1 MNLKQLEAFVNVAEK
16 HSFSKAARE
25 LYLTQPTVSAHV
37 SALEKELNIK
47 LFLRNTREVGL
58 TDEGE
63 KLYQYARQMLNLEQ
77 LIYEAFDSDVA
88 SNSCIKIAASTI
100 PAQYLLPDILSRY
113 SSMYPKEQF
122 ELVESDS
129 AGVIR
134 AVSERTVDIGF
145 TGTILDK
152 RSCEYVPFFD
162 DELIIDGALQQCNYV
177 LKWQDEDLNIIERH
191 VVTQG
196 ATAYNTGLLDKELLT
211 IGYNQLLV
219 LIPFDDDTKKLGRNK
234 RFFLSNTI
242 NDMRPYKITSFDTT
256 TNIYNGHG
264 YISMMLSED
273 QLQKDDNVELQICN
287 YHEKADDEITEDT
300 RSEINYK
307 STKIKSGYKKGTT
320 FTANFYNGENLV
332 NNISPKWELKCNFR
346 DELKI
351 VEDGN
356 KITISVDNDELINQ
370 HLSLILS
377 DTEGNYTADELL
389 LEVIGLF

>member
-16 HSFSKAARE
+16 RSFSKAARE

-63 KLYQYARQMLNLEQ
+63 KLYQYARQMLNLEL
-77 LIYEAFDSDVA
+77 LIYEAFDSDAA

-113 SSMYPKEQF
+113 SSLYPKEQF

-162 DELIIDGALQQCNYV
+162 DELIIVMPNNEKYRQIKETETGIKWLERVPIIMREQGSGTRKEAEKQLKREGIDIRKLNVVANMENTEVIKQSVKKGIGVTIISKLAAAED
-177 LKWQDEDLNIIERH
+177 LKWENVLAYPLGEKKRVRKLYVVYNKEYPRTKAVKKMMKIAETFKREIE
-191 VVTQG
+191 
-196 ATAYNTGLLDKELLT
+196 
-211 IGYNQLLV
+211 
-219 LIPFDDDTKKLGRNK
+219 
-234 RFFLSNTI
+234 
-242 NDMRPYKITSFDTT
+242 
-256 TNIYNGHG
+256 
-264 YISMMLSED
+264 
-273 QLQKDDNVELQICN
+273 
-287 YHEKADDEITEDT
+287 
-300 RSEINYK
+300 
-307 STKIKSGYKKGTT
+307 
-320 FTANFYNGENLV
+320 
-332 NNISPKWELKCNFR
+332 
-346 DELKI
+346 
-351 VEDGN
+351 
-356 KITISVDNDELINQ
+356 
-370 HLSLILS
+370 
-377 DTEGNYTADELL
+377 
-389 LEVIGLF
+389 

>member
-16 HSFSKAARE
+16 RSFSKAARE

-63 KLYQYARQMLNLEQ
+63 KLYQYARQMLNLEL

-145 TGTILDK
+145 AGTILDK

-162 DELIIDGALQQCNYV
+162 DELIIVMPNNEKYRQIKETETGIKWLERVPIIMREQGSGTRKEAEKQLKREGIDIRKLNVVANMENTEVIKQSVKKGIGVTIISKLAAAED
-177 LKWQDEDLNIIERH
+177 LKWENVLAYPLGEKKRVRKLY
-191 VVTQG
+191 VV
-196 ATAYNTGLLDKELLT
+196 YNKE
-211 IGYNQLLV
+211 Y
-219 LIPFDDDTKKLGRNK
+219 PRTKAVKK
-234 RFFLSNTI
+234 
-242 NDMRPYKITSFDTT
+242 MMKIAETF
-256 TNIYNGHG
+256 
-264 YISMMLSED
+264 
-273 QLQKDDNVELQICN
+273 K
-287 YHEKADDEITEDT
+287 
-300 RSEINYK
+300 SEI
-307 STKIKSGYKKGTT
+307 
-320 FTANFYNGENLV
+320 E
-332 NNISPKWELKCNFR
+332 
-346 DELKI
+346 
-351 VEDGN
+351 
-356 KITISVDNDELINQ
+356 
-370 HLSLILS
+370 
-377 DTEGNYTADELL
+377 
-389 LEVIGLF
+389 

>member
-16 HSFSKAARE
+16 RSFSKAARE

-88 SNSCIKIAASTI
+88 SNSCIKIATSTI

-134 AVSERTVDIGF
+134 AVSERMVDIGF

-152 RSCEYVPFFD
+152 KSCEYVPFFD
-162 DELIIDGALQQCNYV
+162 DELIIVMPNNEKYRQIKETETGIEWLERVPIIMREQGSGTRKEAEKQLKREGIDIRKLNVVANMENTEVIKQSVKKGIGVTIISNLAAAED
-177 LKWQDEDLNIIERH
+177 LKWENVLAYPLGEKKRVRKLY
-191 VVTQG
+191 VV
-196 ATAYNTGLLDKELLT
+196 YNKE
-211 IGYNQLLV
+211 Y
-219 LIPFDDDTKKLGRNK
+219 PRTKAVKK
-234 RFFLSNTI
+234 
-242 NDMRPYKITSFDTT
+242 MMKIAETFK
-256 TNIYNGHG
+256 
-264 YISMMLSED
+264 SE
-273 QLQKDDNVELQICN
+273 
-287 YHEKADDEITEDT
+287 
-300 RSEINYK
+300 
-307 STKIKSGYKKGTT
+307 
-320 FTANFYNGENLV
+320 
-332 NNISPKWELKCNFR
+332 
-346 DELKI
+346 
-351 VEDGN
+351 
-356 KITISVDNDELINQ
+356 
-370 HLSLILS
+370 
-377 DTEGNYTADELL
+377 
-389 LEVIGLF
+389 LE

>member
-16 HSFSKAARE
+16 RSFSKAARE

-88 SNSCIKIAASTI
+88 SHSCIKIAASTI

-129 AGVIR
+129 AGGIR

-162 DELIIDGALQQCNYV
+162 DELIIVMPNNEKYRQIKETETGIEWLERVPIIMREQGSGTRKEAEKQLKREGIDIRKLNVVANMENTEVIKQSVKKGIGVTIISKLAAAED
-177 LKWQDEDLNIIERH
+177 LKWENVLAYPLGEKKRVRKLY
-191 VVTQG
+191 VV
-196 ATAYNTGLLDKELLT
+196 YNKE
-211 IGYNQLLV
+211 Y
-219 LIPFDDDTKKLGRNK
+219 PRTKAVKK
-234 RFFLSNTI
+234 
-242 NDMRPYKITSFDTT
+242 MMKIAETFK
-256 TNIYNGHG
+256 
-264 YISMMLSED
+264 SE
-273 QLQKDDNVELQICN
+273 
-287 YHEKADDEITEDT
+287 
-300 RSEINYK
+300 
-307 STKIKSGYKKGTT
+307 
-320 FTANFYNGENLV
+320 
-332 NNISPKWELKCNFR
+332 
-346 DELKI
+346 
-351 VEDGN
+351 
-356 KITISVDNDELINQ
+356 
-370 HLSLILS
+370 
-377 DTEGNYTADELL
+377 
-389 LEVIGLF
+389 LE

>member
-16 HSFSKAARE
+16 RSFSKAARE

-88 SNSCIKIAASTI
+88 SNTCIKIAASTI

-145 TGTILDK
+145 TGTIIVMPNNEKYRQIKETETGIEWLERVPIIMREQGSGTRKEAEKQLK
-152 RSCEYVPFFD
+152 REGIDIRKLNVVANMENTEVIKQSVKKGIGVT
-162 DELIIDGALQQCNYV
+162 IISKLAAAED
-177 LKWQDEDLNIIERH
+177 LKWENVLAYPLGEKKRVRKLY
-191 VVTQG
+191 VV
-196 ATAYNTGLLDKELLT
+196 YNKE
-211 IGYNQLLV
+211 Y
-219 LIPFDDDTKKLGRNK
+219 PRTKAVKK
-234 RFFLSNTI
+234 
-242 NDMRPYKITSFDTT
+242 MMKIA
-256 TNIYNGHG
+256 
-264 YISMMLSED
+264 E
-273 QLQKDDNVELQICN
+273 
-287 YHEKADDEITEDT
+287 
-300 RSEINYK
+300 
-307 STKIKSGYKKGTT
+307 T
-320 FTANFYNGENLV
+320 FNRM
-332 NNISPKWELKCNFR
+332 C
-346 DELKI
+346 
-351 VEDGN
+351 
-356 KITISVDNDELINQ
+356 
-370 HLSLILS
+370 
-377 DTEGNYTADELL
+377 
-389 LEVIGLF
+389 

>member
-16 HSFSKAARE
+16 RSFSKAARE

-77 LIYEAFDSDVA
+77 LIYETFDSDAA

-113 SSMYPKEQF
+113 SSLYPKEQF
-122 ELVESDS
+122 ELLESDS

-162 DELIIDGALQQCNYV
+162 DELIIVMPNNEKYRQIKETETGIKWLERVPIIMREQGSGTRKEAEKQLKREGIDIRKLNVVANMENTEVIKQSVKKGIGVTIISKLAAAED
-177 LKWQDEDLNIIERH
+177 LKWENVLAYPLGEKKRVRKLYVVYNKEYPRTKAVKKMMKIAETFKREIE
-191 VVTQG
+191 
-196 ATAYNTGLLDKELLT
+196 
-211 IGYNQLLV
+211 
-219 LIPFDDDTKKLGRNK
+219 
-234 RFFLSNTI
+234 
-242 NDMRPYKITSFDTT
+242 
-256 TNIYNGHG
+256 
-264 YISMMLSED
+264 
-273 QLQKDDNVELQICN
+273 
-287 YHEKADDEITEDT
+287 
-300 RSEINYK
+300 
-307 STKIKSGYKKGTT
+307 
-320 FTANFYNGENLV
+320 
-332 NNISPKWELKCNFR
+332 
-346 DELKI
+346 
-351 VEDGN
+351 
-356 KITISVDNDELINQ
+356 
-370 HLSLILS
+370 
-377 DTEGNYTADELL
+377 
-389 LEVIGLF
+389 